1 MKNWLTQA
9 LAGLFAIAT
18 LSLASCEKDE
28 VKATLKPNS
37 TPTLTAST
45 NTVAL
50 LQANSAQTAVTYTW
64 TPITAF
70 TWSEVEHPY
79 NPTVTYNIQVDK
91 QGNNFAAPVSI
102 GAGAGPTTVL
112 TVDALNSSLTTLGLT
127 PGTATPL
134 EVRLQASYAANSP
147 LFSPTVPLTA
157 TIYKACVPPNADTWS
172 IIGPAGVDWDTDVQL
187 TYNCDL
193 KAYTITRAL
202 KAGAFKFRL
211 NKAWTT
217 SYGSTSTRNSSGTAP
232 IDTNPGNDIMVT
244 TAGTYTIILDL
255 NNKTYSLKQ

>member
-1 MKNWLTQA
+1 MKNRLTQA
-9 LAGLFAIAT
+9 LAGLFAIAA
-18 LSLASCEKDE
+18 LSFTACEKDE

-37 TPTLTAST
+37 TPSLTAST
-45 NTVAL
+45 NTVVL
-50 LQANSAQTAVTYTW
+50 NQANGAQTAITYTW
-64 TPITAF
+64 MPITSF
-70 TWSEVEHPY
+70 TWDKVEHPY
-79 NPTVTYNIQVDK
+79 NPAVTYNLQLDK

-102 GAGAGPTTVL
+102 AAGNGPTTAV

-147 LFSPTVPLTA
+147 VLSPTVPLTA
-157 TIYKACVPPNADTWS
+157 TIYKACVPPTADVWS

-187 TYNCDL
+187 TYDCDL
-193 KAYTITRAL
+193 KAYTTKRAL
-202 KAGAFKFRL
+202 NAGAFKFRL
-211 NKAWTT
+211 NKAWVT

-244 TAGTYTIILDL
+244 TAGTYTVILDL